1 MSQERDI
8 AESYRVRAEE
18 IRIIAELDRH
28 SETREMLER
37 VAKDYERMARTL
49 DEIDTSNHLLSR
61 QGM

>member
-61 QGM
+61 PGM

>member
-49 DEIDTSNHLLSR
+49 DDIDTSNRLLSR
-61 QGM
+61 PGI